1 MPSGD
6 GLRFRL
12 PEHRTAVTVTLGYAL
27 LRGAAIATQAWPV
40 AALPLVVGVVALAL
54 ARRDLLLLGLVATVP
69 LSLNLEELEI
79 AVVGLYLPTEPRL
92 FGLL

>member
-12 PEHRTAVTVTLGYAL
+12 PEHRTAVTVALGYAL
-27 LRGAAIATQAWPV
+27 LLGAAVATQAWPV

-54 ARRDLLLLGLVATVP
+54 AASPSSR
-69 LSLNLEELEI
+69 
-79 AVVGLYLPTEPRL
+79 
-92 FGLL
+92 